1 MVRNFGHWGSAT
13 TANRRQRTF
22 RHPRLDGGWRGSPPR
37 LAASTVGIPSRFGNK
52 SAARALLVFVT
63 IATAITCLDAVFE
76 FEGLRIATGAVN
88 MAAFGTGGSNAAVLL
103 LAEFLSAAWC

>member
-1 MVRNFGHWGSAT
+1 MALIFYIMF
-13 TANRRQRTF
+13 RQ
-22 RHPRLDGGWRGSPPR
+22 
-37 LAASTVGIPSRFGNK
+37 VNK